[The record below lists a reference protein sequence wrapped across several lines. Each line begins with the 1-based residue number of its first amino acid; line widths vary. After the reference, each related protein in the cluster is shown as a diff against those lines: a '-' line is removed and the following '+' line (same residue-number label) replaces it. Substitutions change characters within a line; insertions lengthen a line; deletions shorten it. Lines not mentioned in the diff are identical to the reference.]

1 MLKEIKRLKKSL
13 LLRRYEGS
21 DDLNTIHKSA
31 KIPSWEEELMK
42 SLSGEENRKL
52 MQNN

>member
-13 LLRRYEGS
+13 LLKRYEGS
-21 DDLNTIHKSA
+21 DDLKTIHKSA

-42 SLSGEENRKL
+42 SLSGEVNRKL